1 MAAYTTQMTGT
12 VEIPPAI
19 LSALD
24 GSFQIAVAV
33 QDFMTSLG
41 AIQASSDS
49 NQRVFTFGKILEIDS
64 SVDAS
69 LLEYEDPLSV
79 PLSGASTTITA
90 TEYGRVVTTTS
101 LADAISGG
109 ALGRQAAAAV
119 GRDAARWQNA
129 QALKIIGAGTNVLTP
144 GTDMTVEVIN
154 RAYTTLS
161 MNGATKDAL
170 GYYTAIMHPAQVF
183 DLKNDAG
190 PGTWT
195 DVNKYSDPGTVLK
208 GEIGTFGGF
217 RIIESPNVAPA
228 AGIYTA
234 VFFGANSLAQG
245 VAVPLSLRLTS
256 SDKLARFLNYGWYS
270 VQNFGI
276 IAQEQVVVAKTTS
289 TFIVAAPPPPPPPL

>member
-12 VEIPPAI
+12 IEIPPDVLA
-19 LSALD
+19 ALD

-41 AIQASSDS
+41 AIQASSDA
-49 NQRVFTFGKILEIDS
+49 NNRLFTFGKILEIDS
-64 SVDAS
+64 SQDAS
-69 LLEYEDPLSV
+69 LLEYEDPESV
-79 PLSGASTTITA
+79 PLAGSATTVTA
-90 TEYGRVVTTTS
+90 AEYGRVVTTTS

-129 QALKIIGAGTNVLTP
+129 MALKAISAGTNVIAP

-154 RAYTTLS
+154 TAYTTLS
-161 MNGATKDAL
+161 MAGATKDAL
-170 GYYTAIMHPAQVF
+170 GYYTAILHPAQVF

-195 DVNKYSDPGTVLK
+195 DVNKYSDPATVLR
-208 GEIGTFGGF
+208 GEVGTFGGF
-217 RIIESPNVAPA
+217 RIIESPNVAPV
-228 AGIYTA
+228 GGVYTA
-234 VFFGANSLAQG
+234 VFFGANALAQG

-256 SDKLARFLNYGWYS
+256 SDKLARFLNYGWYT

-276 IAQEQVVVAKTTS
+276 VAQEQVVVGKTTS
-289 TFIVAAPPPPPPPL
+289 SFGAPVGP

>member
-1 MAAYTTQMTGT
+1 MPYTTQMTGT
-12 VEIPPAI
+12 VEIPPDI
-19 LSALD
+19 LAALD

-33 QDFMTSLG
+33 QDFMTALG
-41 AIQASSDS
+41 AIQASSDA

-64 SVDAS
+64 SLDAA
-69 LLEYEDPLSV
+69 LQEYEDPPSV
-79 PLSGASTTITA
+79 PLAGSSTTVTA
-90 TEYGRVVTTTS
+90 GEYGRVVTTTS

-129 QALKIIGAGTNVLTP
+129 QALKVISAGTNVLTP
-144 GTDMTVEVIN
+144 GTDMTVEVVN
-154 RAYTTLS
+154 KAYTTLS

-170 GYYTAIMHPAQVF
+170 GYYTAIMHPKQVF

-190 PGTWT
+190 PGTWN
-195 DVNKYSDPGTVLK
+195 DVNKYSQPGVVLR
-208 GEIGTFGGF
+208 GEVGTFGGF
-217 RIIESPNVAPA
+217 RIIESPNVAA
-228 AGIYTA
+228 AGGLYTA

-256 SDKLARFLNYGWYS
+256 SDKLARFLNYGWYT

-289 TFIVAAPPPPPPPL
+289 SFDPVGP